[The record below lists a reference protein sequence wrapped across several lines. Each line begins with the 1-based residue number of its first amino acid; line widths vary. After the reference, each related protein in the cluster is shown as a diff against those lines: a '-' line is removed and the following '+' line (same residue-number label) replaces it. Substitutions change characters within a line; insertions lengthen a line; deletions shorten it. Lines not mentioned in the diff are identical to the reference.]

1 MRQMARRSGV
11 TSPSHEAESTLNQRP
26 SRGMGQS
33 FPREQK
39 PVHMDRE
46 RVAKTASDKELWELG
61 VWFAATTTTTTEHY

>member
-1 MRQMARRSGV
+1 
-11 TSPSHEAESTLNQRP
+11 
-26 SRGMGQS
+26 MGQS